1 MRGFLITAAVL
12 SLSFYAAS
20 ALGQSSATQA
30 LDRAYCDDLDET
42 HTDYYECWLD
52 QILSED
58 AASREVTTEESA
70 QLDEMVESSGLIAA
84 ERRVGADATYG
95 ASQREY
101 SDVETLLLLSKF
113 VLSATLGATVAT
125 GATFGGWFLSLQ
137 MCPLSGAQ
145 GLECFFE
152 PLTIGGTVVGGIGG
166 VVLGYKAWQWAWQL
180 GESPLPVS
188 LSPYRHDDASGLIF
202 SGQF

>member
-1 MRGFLITAAVL
+1 VRVFLITAAAL
-12 SLSFYAAS
+12 SLSFYAPS

-30 LDRAYCDDLDET
+30 LNRAYCDDLDES
-42 HTDYYECWLD
+42 HPDYYECWLD

-70 QLDEMVESSGLIAA
+70 QLDEMVESSRMIAA

-101 SDVETLLLLSKF
+101 GDGETLLLLSSF
-113 VLSATLGATVAT
+113 VLSTTLGVTV
-125 GATFGGWFLSLQ
+125 GTFGGWFLSLQ

-145 GLECFFE
+145 ALDCFFE

-166 VVLGYKAWQWAWQL
+166 VVLGYRAWQWAWQI

-188 LSPYRHDDASGLIF
+188 VSPYRHDDASGLMF

>member
-1 MRGFLITAAVL
+1 MRVFLITSAAL
-12 SLSFYAAS
+12 SLSFYAPS
-20 ALGQSSATQA
+20 ALGQSSEPQA
-30 LDRAYCDDLDET
+30 LDRAYCDDLDES
-42 HTDYYECWLD
+42 HPDYYECWFD

-58 AASREVTTEESA
+58 AASSEVTTEESA

-84 ERRVGADATYG
+84 ERRVGADATHG

-166 VVLGYKAWQWAWQL
+166 VVLGYKAWKWAWQI

-188 LSPYRHDDASGLIF
+188 VSPYRQDDASGLMF